1 MQLLARPLLFK
12 FTLCAMLLQL
22 GQGFKRFYRIDQ
34 GDSGLRLKTP
44 LAPHH
49 QPPLGL
55 DHNEPAPNAQGGHS
69 VAPIAAKRVERPAN
83 KVQIFELGW
92 LRLNFLVSSYASA
105 KIYGAVCYLLR
116 SNRNIRLALYT
127 EQGHR

>member
-1 MQLLARPLLFK
+1 
-12 FTLCAMLLQL
+12 MLLQL